1 MSRPSVTYI
10 NQLAYADVPYPTTL
24 DPGDVLREPYPSV
37 ARAGCGLCCVCMMVE
52 FLTGERL
59 SVEACINLSIR
70 AGANYYGTDM
80 NRLGRA
86 AAKRFNLEMEVSQ
99 SVETLELWLEAG
111 GCAVIHAGREH
122 GLFSDGGHYLFADG
136 LSMEADW
143 EGGGAAMKIWL
154 LDPSFTEQKYER
166 PDRRG
171 RVELRDSHI
180 LAGAELVKEE
190 CAKRSPSFYLFKQRG

>member
-1 MSRPSVTYI
+1 M
-10 NQLAYADVPYPTTL
+10 
-24 DPGDVLREPYPSV
+24 
-37 ARAGCGLCCVCMMVE
+37 
-52 FLTGERL
+52 
-59 SVEACINLSIR
+59 
-70 AGANYYGTDM
+70 
-80 NRLGRA
+80 
-86 AAKRFNLEMEVSQ
+86 SQ

-122 GLFSDGGHYLFADG
+122 GLFSDGGHYLFADR

>member
-24 DPGDVLREPYPSV
+24 NPGDVLREPYPSV

-122 GLFSDGGHYLFADG
+122 GLFSDGGHYLFADR

-154 LDPSFTEQKYER
+154 LDLRLRTEIREAGPAGEGGTEGFPYPCRCEACER
-166 PDRRG
+166 GVCKTQSVFLP
-171 RVELRDSHI
+171 I
-180 LAGAELVKEE
+180 
-190 CAKRSPSFYLFKQRG
+190 

>member
-1 MSRPSVTYI
+1 M
-10 NQLAYADVPYPTTL
+10 
-24 DPGDVLREPYPSV
+24 
-37 ARAGCGLCCVCMMVE
+37 
-52 FLTGERL
+52 
-59 SVEACINLSIR
+59 
-70 AGANYYGTDM
+70 
-80 NRLGRA
+80 
-86 AAKRFNLEMEVSQ
+86 
-99 SVETLELWLEAG
+99 
-111 GCAVIHAGREH
+111 IHAGREH

-143 EGGGAAMKIWL
+143 EGGGTAMKIWL

>member
-24 DPGDVLREPYPSV
+24 NPGDVLREPYPSV

-86 AAKRFNLEMEVSQ
+86 AAKRFN
-99 SVETLELWLEAG
+99 
-111 GCAVIHAGREH
+111 
-122 GLFSDGGHYLFADG
+122 D
-136 LSMEADW
+136 
-143 EGGGAAMKIWL
+143 
-154 LDPSFTEQKYER
+154 
-166 PDRRG
+166 
-171 RVELRDSHI
+171 
-180 LAGAELVKEE
+180 
-190 CAKRSPSFYLFKQRG
+190 

>member
-24 DPGDVLREPYPSV
+24 NPGDVLREPYPSV

-99 SVETLELWLEAG
+99 SEF
-111 GCAVIHAGREH
+111 GR
-122 GLFSDGGHYLFADG
+122 
-136 LSMEADW
+136 
-143 EGGGAAMKIWL
+143 
-154 LDPSFTEQKYER
+154 TN
-166 PDRRG
+166 
-171 RVELRDSHI
+171 V
-180 LAGAELVKEE
+180 
-190 CAKRSPSFYLFKQRG
+190 

>member
-24 DPGDVLREPYPSV
+24 NPGDVLREPYPSV

-80 NRLGRA
+80 NPVSYTH
-86 AAKRFNLEMEVSQ
+86 LERVPGIIQ
-99 SVETLELWLEAG
+99 
-111 GCAVIHAGREH
+111 
-122 GLFSDGGHYLFADG
+122 D
-136 LSMEADW
+136 SMLTHDSFVK
-143 EGGGAAMKIWL
+143 GGAAWSWKNDASLNGALGDARKATYEIGKKMTEDSLDYMEKIV
-154 LDPSFTEQKYER
+154 DEIIGR
-166 PDRRG
+166 P
-171 RVELRDSHI
+171 
-180 LAGAELVKEE
+180 
-190 CAKRSPSFYLFKQRG
+190 